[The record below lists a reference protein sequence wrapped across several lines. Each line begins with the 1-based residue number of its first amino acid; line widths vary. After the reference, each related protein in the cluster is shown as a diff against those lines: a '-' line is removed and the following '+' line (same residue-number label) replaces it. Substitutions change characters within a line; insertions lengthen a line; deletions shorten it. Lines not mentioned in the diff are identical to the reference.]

1 MFKIS
6 DFSKLSQVSV
16 KALRYYDELGLLKP
30 AQIDRFT
37 GYRYYSMDQ
46 LPRLNRILALKDLGL
61 SLQQIG
67 QLLNEELPP
76 DQLRGMLKLKRAELE
91 QEADQVRMR
100 LERVEARLRQI
111 EQEGKMPTYDV
122 VIEYDVV
129 IKTTPPQLVASI
141 RDVVPTPP
149 EQGGLWGELG
159 VYLGRHK
166 ATSTGPCLTIY
177 HDPEYKERDWDLEV
191 CEPLA
196 ASVPGNERVHVYE
209 LPVVQTMA
217 CVVHHGPFVTINEA
231 YQALFQWAQAN
242 GYRIA
247 GPCREVYLR
256 TAEHGS
262 QTDANTV
269 TEIQFPV
276 EKM

>member
-6 DFSKLSQVSV
+6 DFSRLSQVSV

-46 LPRLNRILALKDLGL
+46 LPRLSRILALKDLGL

-91 QEADQVRMR
+91 QEVDQVRMR

-122 VIEYDVV
+122 VI
-129 IKTTPPQLVASI
+129 KTIQPQLVASI

-177 HDPEYKERDWDLEV
+177 HDPEYKERDWDVEV

-196 ASVPGNERVHVYE
+196 APVPSDERVHVYE
-209 LPVVQTMA
+209 LPAVQTMA

-231 YQALFQWAQAN
+231 YQALFKWAQVN

-262 QTDANTV
+262 QMDANTV